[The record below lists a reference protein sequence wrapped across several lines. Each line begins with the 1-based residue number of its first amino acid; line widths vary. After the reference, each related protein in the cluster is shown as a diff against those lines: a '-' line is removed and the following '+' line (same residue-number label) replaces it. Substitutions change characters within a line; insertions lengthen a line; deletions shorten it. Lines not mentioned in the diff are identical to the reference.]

1 MEITQST
8 NTNDFKECAA
18 IMANTDPWITLKRNY
33 EQCLQAFEG
42 NFREV
47 FVAKEKGVVLGFI
60 ILQMQGTFKGYIQT
74 VAVAENARNKGIGS
88 QLICFAEEKILRT
101 SPNIFICVSLFNHQ
115 AQKLYKR
122 LGYEEVGILK
132 DFIVNGFDEIL
143 MRKSFG
149 SLSGL

>member
-47 FVAKEKGVVLGFI
+47 FVAKEKGVLLGFI

-74 VAVAENARNKGIGS
+74 VAVAENARDKGIGS
-88 QLICFAEEKILRT
+88 QLIGFAEEKILRT